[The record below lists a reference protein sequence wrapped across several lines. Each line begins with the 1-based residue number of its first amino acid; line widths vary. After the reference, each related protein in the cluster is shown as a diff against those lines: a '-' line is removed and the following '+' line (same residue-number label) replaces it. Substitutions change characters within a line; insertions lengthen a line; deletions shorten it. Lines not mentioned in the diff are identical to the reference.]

1 MSRDRALDEANL
13 ASIWDMDGKADNA
26 EEEEMLQLQGLW
38 NVAPAPPVPSEG
50 LKHLPVLPLSLSLLF
65 SSLLFSSLS
74 LLFSLCCR
82 IRRKKIGG
90 GNECPGREKA
100 HSCLASNDLVGLILA
115 AKAESPF

>member
-50 LKHLPVLPLSLSLLF
+50 LKHLPVLPLSRL
-65 SSLLFSSLS
+65 SLS
-74 LLFSLCCR
+74 LSLSLSLCCR

-90 GNECPGREKA
+90 GNECPGRENA

>member
-50 LKHLPVLPLSLSLLF
+50 LKHLPVLPLSLSL
-65 SSLLFSSLS
+65 SLLQDPQKKDW
-74 LLFSLCCR
+74 
-82 IRRKKIGG
+82 RR
-90 GNECPGREKA
+90 
-100 HSCLASNDLVGLILA
+100 
-115 AKAESPF
+115 

>member
-50 LKHLPVLPLSLSLLF
+50 LKHLPVLPLSRLSL
-65 SSLLFSSLS
+65 SLSVSLS
-74 LLFSLCCR
+74 LLQDPQKKDW
-82 IRRKKIGG
+82 RR
-90 GNECPGREKA
+90 
-100 HSCLASNDLVGLILA
+100 
-115 AKAESPF
+115 

>member
-50 LKHLPVLPLSLSLLF
+50 LKHLPVLPLSLSL
-65 SSLLFSSLS
+65 
-74 LLFSLCCR
+74 CCR

>member
-50 LKHLPVLPLSLSLLF
+50 LKHLPVLPLSLSLLQDPQ
-65 SSLLFSSLS
+65 
-74 LLFSLCCR
+74 
-82 IRRKKIGG
+82 KKIGG